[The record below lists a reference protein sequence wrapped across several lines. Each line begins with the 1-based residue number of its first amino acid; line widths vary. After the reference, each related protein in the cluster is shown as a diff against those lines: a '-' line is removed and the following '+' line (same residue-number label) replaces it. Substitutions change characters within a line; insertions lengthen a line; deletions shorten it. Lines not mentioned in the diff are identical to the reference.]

1 MEYEDAHDE
10 LGPDSMYKSYL
21 MILQS
26 LDFPILFL
34 CENIILDKSII
45 L

>member
-21 MILQS
+21 M
-26 LDFPILFL
+26 